1 MIWAILAAIGVPLWL
16 CAAGIL
22 TLLLRNRRMRRRP
35 GNVPV
40 RLLRPGKRRWRGG
53 HAVWVHDVFL
63 FRGSPAAWSEAVLWV
78 ADASLREPTAGE
90 RGKLHR
96 IGNDP
101 VVATLTTADGGALTL
116 AARAGDELKLLGPF
130 ADVPSTRRPVA
141 T

>member
-1 MIWAILAAIGVPLWL
+1 
-16 CAAGIL
+16 
-22 TLLLRNRRMRRRP
+22 MRRRP

-63 FRGSPAAWSEAVLWV
+63 FRGSPAAWNEAVLWV
-78 ADASLREPTAGE
+78 TDASLREPTPGE
-90 RGKLHR
+90 RGMLHR

-101 VVATLTTADGGALTL
+101 VVATLTTADGDPLTL

-130 ADVPSTRRPVA
+130 ADAPATRRHA
-141 T
+141 AS